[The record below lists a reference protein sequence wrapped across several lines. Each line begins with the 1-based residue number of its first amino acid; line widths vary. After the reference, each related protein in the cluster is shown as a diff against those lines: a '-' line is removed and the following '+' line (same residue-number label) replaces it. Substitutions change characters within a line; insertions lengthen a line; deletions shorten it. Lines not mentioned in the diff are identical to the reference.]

1 MSQSPLLRIGTL
13 LATLVIV
20 TACELEDDCD
30 TDVDPTCE
38 IPSSTTD
45 AGIPTDTGGQTDGGG
60 QPDPTPERPQPRY
73 LWIYDFGSPTT
84 GSHPG
89 PDIDAVE
96 LVLPGGSSVFA
107 RSVTDFYRD
116 TGIRNNA
123 TDTSQALGAPFS
135 SNGSCDVEASPSHWY
150 SLADG
155 GMVIDFGRE
164 IPDGSRIIVYEC
176 QGVPDN
182 YGVSIGFAGFADD
195 DAAQWQV
202 LIDDASGTT
211 PVTVDYTTLGF

>member
-1 MSQSPLLRIGTL
+1 MSQSPLLRIAAL
-13 LATLVIV
+13 LAALLIV
-20 TACELEDDCD
+20 TACELEDTCD

-38 IPSSTTD
+38 IPSSATDTGPTD
-45 AGIPTDTGGQTDGGG
+45 AGIPTDTGGQTDT
-60 QPDPTPERPQPRY
+60 TPERLQPRY

-107 RSVTDFYRD
+107 RSVSDFYRD

-135 SNGSCDVEASPSHWY
+135 ANGSCNVEASPSHWY

-182 YGVSIGFAGFADD
+182 YGVSIGLTGFADD

-211 PVTVDYTTLGF
+211 PVTVDYATLGF

>member
-1 MSQSPLLRIGTL
+1 MSQSPLLRIAAL
-13 LATLVIV
+13 LTALLIV
-20 TACELEDDCD
+20 TACELEDTCD

-38 IPSSTTD
+38 IPSSAADTGPTD
-45 AGIPTDTGGQTDGGG
+45 AGIPTDTGGQTDTT
-60 QPDPTPERPQPRY
+60 PDRPQPRY

-107 RSVTDFYRD
+107 RSVSDFYRD

-135 SNGSCDVEASPSHWY
+135 ANGSCNVEASPSHWY

-182 YGVSIGFAGFADD
+182 YGVSIGLTGFADD

-211 PVTVDYTTLGF
+211 PVTVDYATLGF

>member
-1 MSQSPLLRIGTL
+1 MSQSPLLRVAIL
-13 LATLVIV
+13 LATLLIV
-20 TACELEDDCD
+20 TACELEDSCD

-38 IPSSTTD
+38 IPTSAADTGPTD
-45 AGIPTDTGGQTDGGG
+45 AGFPTDTGAQTDT
-60 QPDPTPERPQPRY
+60 TPARPQPRY
-73 LWIYDFGSPTT
+73 LWIYDFGSPVS

-96 LVLPGGSSVFA
+96 LILPGGSSVFG

-135 SNGSCDVEASPSHWY
+135 ANGSCNVEASPSHWY

-164 IPDGSRIIVYEC
+164 IPDGARIIVYEC

-182 YGVSIGFAGFADD
+182 YGVSIGLTGFADD
-195 DAAQWQV
+195 DASRWEV

-211 PVTVDYTTLGF
+211 PVVVNYATLGF

>member
-1 MSQSPLLRIGTL
+1 MSQSPLLRIAALLGTL
-13 LATLVIV
+13 LVV

-38 IPSSTTD
+38 LDDTD
-45 AGIPTDTGGQTDGGG
+45 AGNTPSDTGVPTDSGGQTDTT
-60 QPDPTPERPQPRY
+60 PDRPEPRY
-73 LWIYDFGSPTT
+73 LWIYDFGSPLT

-96 LVLPGGSSVFA
+96 LVLPSGSSVFGRA
-107 RSVTDFYRD
+107 VTDSYRD
-116 TGIRNNA
+116 SGIRNNA
-123 TDTSQALGAPFS
+123 TDTSQTLGAPLNA
-135 SNGSCDVEASPSHWY
+135 NGTCDVESNPSHWY

-155 GMVIDFGRE
+155 GLVIDFGRD

-176 QGVPDN
+176 QGVADN
-182 YGVSIGFAGFADD
+182 YGASIGLTGFADD
-195 DAAQWQV
+195 DGAQWEV

-211 PVTVDYTTLGF
+211 TVTVDYDSLGF